1 MLHYWTFVCH
11 LYIQQV
17 RMEITYDLETLI
29 RSYDEM
35 YVVLDIGRNGN
46 SGRTFMGCSH
56 ICQLFGLP

>member
-1 MLHYWTFVCH
+1 MK
-11 LYIQQV
+11 IA
-17 RMEITYDLETLI
+17 YDLETLI